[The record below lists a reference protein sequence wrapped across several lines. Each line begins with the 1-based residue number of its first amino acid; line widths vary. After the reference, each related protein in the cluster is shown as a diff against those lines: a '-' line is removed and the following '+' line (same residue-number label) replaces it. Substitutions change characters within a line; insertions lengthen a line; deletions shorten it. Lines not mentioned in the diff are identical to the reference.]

1 MESIDKINGI
11 FERKA
16 NDAPKTAVSAAVIKR
31 LPRYHRYLGDLLR
44 EGKMRISSSELS
56 AIMNVTA
63 SQIRQDLN
71 CFGGFGQQ
79 GYGYNIRYLH
89 GKISELLGV
98 TDGFGA
104 VIVGAGNLGHALATT
119 HMFERRGVRRLALF
133 DTKPELVDNAA
144 AYIRIVFM
152 GLPFAALFSFSDI
165 ALRAR
170 GQGAKSSAV
179 IVMAGIINVALN
191 ILFVSVFKMTV
202 RGVAIATVMSQAFS
216 AAANLILL
224 YRDEESIAFRIKRIH
239 INPKRL
245 GEIVKIGVPSSVNA
259 IVTSLASMVTVSAFN
274 SLPLDVIRADA
285 AAGSAV
291 TIFNLT
297 MSAFTWSAITVVV
310 AQNVGARNYKRIRS
324 TMVYASAVISVIALI
339 FIPVYLIFSKTVIS
353 LFYDSSLAGFET
365 IVSLA
370 RPIFIPLC
378 INVVFAGFTTIIAST
393 SRAIGHPVTPLVIS
407 FVALSFN
414 VSWCLFV
421 FPHYGTPIMYYLY
434 IPISVTLELIIHVIT
449 NSIYRARLK
458 KEFSKDPAPTATP
471 A

>member
-1 MESIDKINGI
+1 MFKFGNKPKKAVDYTSGPLFMPYLRFALALLVSNLAQSLYNTADRIIIGRYSGDPNALASMSATGTLSIMLINTI
-11 FERKA
+11 
-16 NDAPKTAVSAAVIKR
+16 TA
-31 LPRYHRYLGDLLR
+31 
-44 EGKMRISSSELS
+44 LS
-56 AIMNVTA
+56 VGATITLA
-63 SQIRQDLN
+63 RA
-71 CFGGFGQQ
+71 
-79 GYGYNIRYLH
+79 H
-89 GKISELLGV
+89 GKKDNEEIS
-98 TDGFGA
+98 GFLHTALTFAFLAGL
-104 VIVGAGNLGHALATT
+104 VSGIVGQFVSMPLLDFLG
-119 HMFERRGVRRLALF
+119 
-133 DTKPELVDNAA
+133 TKPELIDNAA
-144 AYIRIVFM
+144 AYIRIIFM
-152 GLPFAALFSFSDI
+152 GLPFASLFAFSDI

-191 ILFVSVFKMTV
+191 ILFVSVFNMTV

-216 AAANLILL
+216 AAASLILL

-297 MSAFTWSAITVVV
+297 VSSFTWSAITVVV

-378 INVVFAGFTTIIAST
+378 INVVFAGFSTVMAST

-458 KEFSKDPAPTATP
+458 KEFSKDPVPTATT